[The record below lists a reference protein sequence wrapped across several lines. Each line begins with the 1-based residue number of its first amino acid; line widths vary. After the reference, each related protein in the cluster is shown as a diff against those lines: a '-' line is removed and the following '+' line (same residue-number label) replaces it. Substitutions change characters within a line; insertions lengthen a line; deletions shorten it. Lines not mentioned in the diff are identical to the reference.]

1 MGRSAY
7 GRRRGRARAR
17 AGLCGAREVAAHE
30 RHRDLDAER
39 QVVRLLH
46 ANHHFRHELSLP
58 AIGKHAS
65 HVLYSYEYTLLLVLY
80 S

>member
-7 GRRRGRARAR
+7 GGRRGRAR

-39 QVVRLLH
+39 HVVRLLH
-46 ANHHFRHELSLP
+46 AKHHLRNEIVLP
-58 AIGKHAS
+58 AIGTHAS
-65 HVLYSYEYTLLLVLY
+65 RIANFIL
-80 S
+80 